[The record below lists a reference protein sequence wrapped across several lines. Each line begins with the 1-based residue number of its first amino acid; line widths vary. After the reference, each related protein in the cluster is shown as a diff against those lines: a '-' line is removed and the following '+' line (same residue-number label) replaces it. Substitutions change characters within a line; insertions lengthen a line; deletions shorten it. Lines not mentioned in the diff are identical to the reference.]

1 MRISD
6 WSSDVCSSDLCGF
19 AHHGGSGDDFGC
31 KEKSERSGAS
41 YEIRAHQPHHGLT
54 RYAKGQRDSSLSRD
68 DPESNLTH
76 LPCYRRIVFFS
87 EITRNDGPKN
97 RVKTRSEEHTSELQS
112 LMRISYAVFVLKK

>member
-6 WSSDVCSSDLCGF
+6 WSSDVCSSDQCGF

-76 LPCYRRIVFFS
+76 LPCYR
-87 EITRNDGPKN
+87 
-97 RVKTRSEEHTSELQS
+97 SEEHTSELQS
-112 LMRISYAVFVLKK
+112 LMRISYAVFCLKKKKHNNTTTN